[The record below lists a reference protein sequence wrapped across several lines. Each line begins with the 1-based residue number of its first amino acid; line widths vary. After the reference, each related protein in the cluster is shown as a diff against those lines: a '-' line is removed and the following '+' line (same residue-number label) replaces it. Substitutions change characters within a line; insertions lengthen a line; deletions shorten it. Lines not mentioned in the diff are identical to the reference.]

1 MVKKS
6 LEQCLSGDSWYRC
19 PLPLT
24 VFIVF
29 LVLFVYSIYIV
40 ISCTNIIRDYNSLG
54 SDQAFKDKYGK
65 TLKDVTKVY
74 VINMVVMVL
83 SLIVLVFF
91 LHKALPVSMQAG
103 LFNDT
108 AGGIILLYV
117 FVVSAWTLAMFN
129 QMKDKKH
136 STIAWF
142 SAIILVVCLVAMGI
156 SAYRIYENVAPTVAS
171 RSSHSQHAAKQQA
184 AKKQAAAAA

>member
-1 MVKKS
+1 
-6 LEQCLSGDSWYRC
+6 
-19 PLPLT
+19 

-171 RSSHSQHAAKQQA
+171 RSSHSQHAAKQQHA
-184 AKKQAAAAA
+184 KQQHAKKQAAAA